1 MLNPSNFLAN
11 TQQAAHRQPVLGAP
25 LAGEEDADAS
35 PEQSA
40 AGGFAATQELHG
52 KKTLAG

>member
-11 TQQAAHRQPVLGAP
+11 TQQAAHRQPVLGAS

-52 KKTLAG
+52 KKALAG